1 MGYVL
6 VINPGSTSSKIALFK
21 DGGLINEKSIR
32 YTNEELSI
40 YESIF
45 DQKDFRKPRIDDFLA
60 ENGITKN
67 DLIAVVGR
75 GGLMKAVEGGTY
87 IVNDT
92 MVKDLSEGKY
102 GMHASNLG
110 AVLAKEV
117 ADEIGIKAYIVD
129 PVIIDEMQDIARI
142 SGLKGLERRSVFHAL
157 NQKSVARKVAAQ
169 KNKQYDEVNLIV
181 AHLGGGISIGAHE
194 KGKVIDVINGI
205 DGEGPYSPERTGTL
219 PLIDFAQLIIN
230 EKLNIE
236 QVKKI
241 LAGHGSI
248 QSYLNDIDM
257 INVENRALAGEAE
270 YKKYLDGM
278 CYQIAKGIGEMS
290 VVLEGNVDYIVL
302 TGGISYS
309 EYVAQFV
316 KEHVQFISE
325 VVVMPGEE
333 EMRALYEGTKRVLDG
348 IEAAKIY

>member
-1 MGYVL
+1 MEYVL

-45 DQKDFRKPRIDDFLA
+45 DQKDFRKSRIDDFLA

-142 SGLKGLERRSVFHAL
+142 SGLKGIERRSVFHAL
-157 NQKSVARKVAAQ
+157 NQKSVARKVAEQ
-169 KNKQYDEVNLIV
+169 KNKQYGEVNLIV

-241 LAGHGSI
+241 LAGHGGI

-290 VVLEGNVDYIVL
+290 VVLKGNVDYIVL

-309 EYVAQFV
+309 EYVVQSV

>member
-241 LAGHGSI
+241 LAGHGGI

-290 VVLEGNVDYIVL
+290 VVLKGNVDYIVL